1 MPYNC
6 CVPQCN
12 SVSNKTENVKF
23 HKFPSN
29 KDLQKRW
36 LIAIRSGKRISKH
49 TKICSRH
56 FSDENYTVTS
66 LGQWRILKKDVV
78 PSLNLPKRKLDTQVK
93 DSGRSRKRLCTTVLP
108 LNKNNEQAETDIVQ
122 TENELVQSDTQK
134 YGSETPSTENPSVS
148 SKTSIKTQTV
158 ITLNRCQLIAYEF
171 LSEEQLKHFTGFSR
185 KLFRFFVEEF
195 GKSYIKVHSAL
206 SVENEL
212 LITLMKYR
220 LNMYYSTLQNF
231 FSVDI
236 RTVRKIFV
244 KWTRHLFTC
253 FKKINFWDIS
263 TTSED
268 QYKII
273 LDCTEI
279 PIERSTDPII
289 QQATYSTYCGTNTF
303 KILIACSEKGE
314 IIYVSDV
321 YGGCISDRK
330 ITAECGIL
338 ELIQEGEFVLAD
350 RGFDISDLLEEKGV
364 HLNIPPFKKGA
375 QLSEEDIIKTRAIAN
390 RRIIVENVI
399 GLAKKT

>member
-1 MPYNC
+1 MKTQGSTTEA
-6 CVPQCN
+6 VQRRACN
-12 SVSNKTENVKF
+12 SGTSNKTENVKF

-66 LGQWRILKKDVV
+66 LGKLKNTYFNFLHYYCLVFLGQWRILKKDVV

-220 LNMYYSTLQNF
+220 
-231 FSVDI
+231 
-236 RTVRKIFV
+236 
-244 KWTRHLFTC
+244 
-253 FKKINFWDIS
+253 
-263 TTSED
+263 
-268 QYKII
+268 
-273 LDCTEI
+273 
-279 PIERSTDPII
+279 
-289 QQATYSTYCGTNTF
+289 
-303 KILIACSEKGE
+303 
-314 IIYVSDV
+314 
-321 YGGCISDRK
+321 K

-390 RRIIVENVI
+390 HMEIRFSTKHLLTYRLNQDVLENLFGAIRAKGGLHDHPDSLQFKCRLRSYILLRNEHSLSSFGNVEEDETLI
-399 GLAKKT
+399 